1 MKIDIEEVKIME
13 DYIGSKDKKLLILED
28 ALLLEKEEIDQYY
41 KEYVNPQLANLLGL
55 LGLSKQFVRAR
66 DTKVWDHKNVEYIDF
81 LGAYGA
87 LNIGHNNEFVR
98 EKIEKVLEMPN
109 LLQTAI
115 NPITT
120 VLAKNLASITP
131 GNLKHTFFCNSG
143 AEAVEGALKLAKIA
157 TGKSR
162 IIYCEGSFHGK
173 SMGALSVTGR
183 NKYKQ
188 YFGPLVPL
196 AEEIPYGDIY
206 GLRDVL
212 RQFDDVAA
220 FIVEPVQGEGG
231 IIVSPKGYLKAAEDL
246 CKQHDVMLIVD
257 EVQTGFGRTG
267 YWFASEEDHVSP
279 DILCMAKALGGG
291 LMPIGAYIATT
302 EAWNKGY
309 GSMEKCLLHTSTF
322 GGNTWATAAGVATV
336 EYIHEN
342 RLVEEAGE
350 KGAYFIEKLRHLQKV
365 YPLLKDVRGKG
376 LMLGLE
382 FQSIKDNRFLNKF
395 VRGKTADTL
404 EEYVGGLI
412 ATELLNEHKII
423 TAYTLNNPNVIRIE
437 PPLTISY
444 EEIDYFV
451 GALDEI
457 LSKYKGVTDL
467 AINNFGNLFRS
478 ILRR

>member
-1 MKIDIEEVKIME
+1 ME
-13 DYIGSKDKKLLILED
+13 DYIGGKDKRLLILED
-28 ALLLEKEEIDQYY
+28 ALLLEKEEINQYY
-41 KEYVNPQLANLLGL
+41 KEYVNPQLANLLNL
-55 LGLSKQFVRAR
+55 LGLTKHFVRAK
-66 DTKVWDHKNVEYIDF
+66 DTKVWDQEDNEYIDF

-98 EKIEKVLEMPN
+98 KKIEKVSELPN

-115 NPITT
+115 NPIAT
-120 VLAKNLASITP
+120 VLAKNLAYITP
-131 GNLKHTFFCNSG
+131 GDLKHTFFCNSG

-183 NKYKQ
+183 NKYKK

-196 AEEIPYGDIY
+196 AEEIPYGDIDA
-206 GLRDVL
+206 LRDIL
-212 RQFDDVAA
+212 RQYDDVAA
-220 FIVEPVQGEGG
+220 FIVEPIQGEGG
-231 IIVSPKGYLKAAEDL
+231 IIVPPKGYLKEVKDL
-246 CKQHDVMLIVD
+246 CKQQDVLLIVD

-267 YWFASEEDHVSP
+267 YWFASEEDDASP

-291 LMPIGAYIATT
+291 LLPIGAYIATT
-302 EAWNKGY
+302 GVWNKGY

-322 GGNTWATAAGVATV
+322 GGNTWAAAAGVATI
-336 EYIHEN
+336 EYINQH
-342 RLVEEAGE
+342 RLVEEARE
-350 KGAYFIEKLRHLQKV
+350 KGKYFIEKLQNLQIE
-365 YPLLKDVRGKG
+365 YSLLKEVRGRG
-376 LMLGLE
+376 LMIGLE
-382 FQSIKDNRFLNKF
+382 FQSIKDNRFFNRFLK
-395 VRGKTADTL
+395 GKTGDTL

-412 ATELLNEHKII
+412 ATELLNKHRII

-444 EEIDYFV
+444 EEIDYFIR
-451 GALDEI
+451 ALDEI
-457 LSKYKGVTDL
+457 LNKYKGVTDL
-467 AINNFGNLFRS
+467 AINNFKNLFQS